1 MLLVKA
7 MKKRNRERKPEDNF
21 AKKTN
26 SFQRIKFF
34 LKSAMMQNAMLC
46 LLEVSGA
53 LAEQQSIPREFIK
66 SVTLGT
72 LVSRR
77 SLQISLLIVLFYC
90 VTCIHLKFA
99 SFKIPVCLVLQ

>member
-26 SFQRIKFF
+26 SFQCFKIV

-53 LAEQQSIPREFIK
+53 LAGQQSMLRERAQFIT

-77 SLQISLLIVLFYC
+77 SLQI
-90 VTCIHLKFA
+90 K
-99 SFKIPVCLVLQ
+99 VCLSYSFTV